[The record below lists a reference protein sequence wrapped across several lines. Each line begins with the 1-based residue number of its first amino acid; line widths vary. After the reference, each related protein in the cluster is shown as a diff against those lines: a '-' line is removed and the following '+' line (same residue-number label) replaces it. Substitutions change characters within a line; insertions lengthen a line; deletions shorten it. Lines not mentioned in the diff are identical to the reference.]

1 MLPFPQSW
9 KAVYSTRSSKVLM
22 NESNIWTAVVTLV
35 VALTSSKGWDYW
47 KHKNSIKQQVD
58 AAERADQ
65 NLYRDDLRIKLDE
78 YRKELKDL
86 YKKREEE
93 MLDMQ
98 SKIRKLSEDLSAMR
112 VKVEFLEK
120 ENKQL
125 VREFLGA
132 ILGSLLVGK
141 LNRDLKNDPIIKQS
155 AANIKKIEKQM
166 MDKINK
172 KRKQD
177 PDFAKKLAKAIAS
190 A

>member
-1 MLPFPQSW
+1 
-9 KAVYSTRSSKVLM
+9 M

-47 KHKNSIKQQVD
+47 KHKTSIKQQED

-125 VREFLGA
+125 RAQLET
-132 ILGSLLVGK
+132 
-141 LNRDLKNDPIIKQS
+141 
-155 AANIKKIEKQM
+155 
-166 MDKINK
+166 
-172 KRKQD
+172 
-177 PDFAKKLAKAIAS
+177 
-190 A
+190 